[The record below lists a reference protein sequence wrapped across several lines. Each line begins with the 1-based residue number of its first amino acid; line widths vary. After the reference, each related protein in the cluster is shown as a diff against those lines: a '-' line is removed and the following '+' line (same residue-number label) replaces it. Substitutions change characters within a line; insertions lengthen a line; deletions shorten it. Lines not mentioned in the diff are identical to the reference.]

1 MTRVAAVIAVF
12 ALALSASAQVTLR
25 DGRAH
30 PGAVI
35 SVDSSGVTAVGAEGV
50 ITWDRVLRVSGEHAD
65 AAAAFSQLA
74 EDLWRARTR
83 LARGDVR
90 LARPIFEA
98 WFTHDEAPTGA
109 TALVVAE
116 GLLRCRL
123 ADGAQTAAVEP
134 WIAALRLHAA
144 GARADLGFTS
154 AIDAATG
161 LAPTLAPIWLPGAA
175 VETFARASIELI
187 ETSQDAATDDRAA
200 SLATL
205 FRIAASIETGSPQ
218 PLPPSRADPSDAER
232 LVRDIIESRSPEPAI
247 RDAARARLRDG
258 IDREPGDWRE
268 CWRRV
273 ALGRSLLM
281 EDSPDARD
289 LGVAHLLHAPAR
301 FARDLPRLASVA
313 LTIAADEF
321 ERRGDPDAARRLRD
335 ERSLLEPG
343 SPHTA
348 TSPAPATALA
358 SRTHKETQ

>member
-1 MTRVAAVIAVF
+1 MTRAAALIAAF

-25 DGRAH
+25 DGRTH
-30 PGAVI
+30 PGAVTG
-35 SVDSSGVTAVGAEGV
+35 VDSSGVTAVGAEGV
-50 ITWDRVLRVSGEHAD
+50 FTWDRVLRVSGEHAD
-65 AAAAFSQLA
+65 AAAAFSQMA

-90 LARPIFEA
+90 LARPIFET
-98 WFTHDEAPTGA
+98 WFTRDDAPTGA
-109 TALVVAE
+109 TALVVAD

-134 WIAALRLHAA
+134 WIAALRLRAA
-144 GARADLGFTS
+144 GARADLGFSS

-161 LAPTLAPIWLPGAA
+161 LAPALAPIWLPGAA
-175 VETFARASIELI
+175 VETFARASIE
-187 ETSQDAATDDRAA
+187 TTQDAATDERAA

-205 FRIAASIETGSPQ
+205 FQIAASIETGAPQ

-232 LVRDIIESRSPEPAI
+232 LVRDIIEARSPEPEI

-258 IDREPGDWRE
+258 VDREPGDWRE

-301 FARDLPRLASVA
+301 FARVLPRLASVA
-313 LTIAADEF
+313 LTLAADEY
-321 ERRGDPDAARRLRD
+321 ERRGDSDAARRLRD

-348 TSPAPATALA
+348 ISPAPATALA

>member
-1 MTRVAAVIAVF
+1 MTRVAALIAVF
-12 ALALSASAQVTLR
+12 ALALSAPAQVTQR
-25 DGRAH
+25 DGRTH
-30 PGAVI
+30 PGAVTG
-35 SVDSSGVTAVGAEGV
+35 VDSSGVAAVGAEGV
-50 ITWDRVLRVSGEHAD
+50 ITWDRVLRVSGEHAQ
-65 AAAAFSQLA
+65 AAAGFMEMA
-74 EDLWRARTR
+74 EELWRARTR

-98 WFTHDEAPTGA
+98 WFTHDDAPTGA

-134 WIAALRLHAA
+134 WIAALRLRNA
-144 GARADLGFTS
+144 GVQADLGFTS

-175 VETFARASIELI
+175 VETFARASIESNK
-187 ETSQDAATDDRAA
+187 EGAVGGEAE

-205 FRIAASIETGSPQ
+205 FRIAASIEAGSPQ
-218 PLPPSRADPSDAER
+218 PTPPSRTDPSDAER

-258 IDREPGDWRE
+258 IDREPGGWRE

-289 LGVAHLLHAPAR
+289 LGLAHLLHAPAR
-301 FARDLPRLASVA
+301 FSRDLPRLASVA
-313 LTIAADEF
+313 LTLAADEY
-321 ERRGDPDAARRLRD
+321 ERRGDADTARRLRD
-335 ERSLLEPG
+335 EQTMLGPAASLAAIG
-343 SPHTA
+343 
-348 TSPAPATALA
+348 PAPATSQQAQ
-358 SRTHKETQ
+358 SHKESE